1 MEEAVNTIVGSRA
14 PWLRAITIGAL
25 TQVLLFA
32 GYMGLAAQGAS
43 ENVLFAVVV
52 AASLLLYLGAGY
64 LAARPARKSHVLLGV
79 VAALAGVAVYFAYVA
94 YLVSTGAMNAT
105 GTRPVEFAEAL
116 SLPNLADHGLKVI
129 AAAIGAFV
137 AGRRAGA

>member
-25 TQVLLFA
+25 AQVLLFA
-32 GYMGLAAQGAS
+32 GYLGLAAQGLS
-43 ENVLFAVVV
+43 ESALFAVVV

-64 LAARPARKSHVLLGV
+64 LAARTARQSHVLLGV
-79 VAALAGVAVYFAYVA
+79 VAALAGVAVYFAYVT

-116 SLPNLADHGLKVI
+116 SLANLADHGLKVI
-129 AAAIGAFV
+129 AAAVGAFA
-137 AGRRAGA
+137 AGRKATA